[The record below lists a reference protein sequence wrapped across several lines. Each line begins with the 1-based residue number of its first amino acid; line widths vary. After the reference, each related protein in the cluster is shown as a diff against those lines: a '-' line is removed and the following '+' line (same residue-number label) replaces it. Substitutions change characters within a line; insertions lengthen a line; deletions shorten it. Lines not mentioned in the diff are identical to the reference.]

1 MGNFKEHSMKI
12 ILFFSILLSAII
24 SNAQGE
30 LDQNLLD
37 SLYSTALQNRFD
49 WILSSGYKYVD
60 FENQSEA
67 PLKNIL
73 SPIKILPKS
82 EIAKISRK
90 ENKELIVY
98 TLSYNILSE
107 DTVDVN
113 FGKYKIKGLRKKN
126 KNGANEEVTTYK
138 YSYETYVPDM
148 RFVLVNNR
156 WKIIKSKFNNE

>member
-12 ILFFSILLSAII
+12 ILFFSILLSAIT
-24 SNAQGE
+24 SNAQGK
-30 LDQNLLD
+30 LNQNHLD
-37 SLYSTALQNRFD
+37 SIYSKALQNRFD
-49 WILSSGYKYVD
+49 WMLSSEYKYVD
-60 FENQSEA
+60 VENQTEA
-67 PLKNIL
+67 PQKIVQ

-98 TLSYNILSE
+98 TLNYFVLSE

-126 KNGANEEVTTYK
+126 KNGANEEVTKYK
-138 YSYETYVPDM
+138 FSYETYVPDM

-156 WKIIKSKFNNE
+156 WKIIKS